1 MAKGDKWIDGVARD
15 NVFHRRLSDV
25 RNASLTE
32 DHLKA
37 LEELNLPREQT
48 IFSDEE
54 PVKERHKK
62 TILSQDDVLRIAFY
76 DDVTHAYNFRYLV
89 RRLERELKRSK
100 RYNRPLSVFI
110 CDLHGFKK
118 IKDSFG
124 VTAVEDAQAQA
135 AEHLIKATRIDV
147 DMVAR
152 FGDER
157 FLVMLPETPGSG
169 AAILAERVRK
179 MFEAVELE
187 YRWHKLKVEASI
199 GIAYFPGIASD
210 AAEIIAKADLA
221 CDLVIEK
228 GGNGT
233 AFCPA

>member
-1 MAKGDKWIDGVARD
+1 MAKGDKWIDGIARD

-25 RNASLTE
+25 RNNSLTE
-32 DHLKA
+32 DHMKA
-37 LEELNLPREQT
+37 LEELNLPREKT
-48 IFSDEE
+48 IFSNE
-54 PVKERHKK
+54 PDKNKHKK
-62 TILSQDDVLRIAFY
+62 TLLSQEDVLRIAFY
-76 DDVTHAYNFRYLV
+76 DDVTAAYNFRFLV

-118 IKDSFG
+118 IRDSFG
-124 VTAVEDAQAQA
+124 ITAVEEAQAQA
-135 AEHLIKATRIDV
+135 AKHLIDATRIDV

-157 FLVMLPETPGSG
+157 FIVMLPETPGSG

-187 YRWHKLKVEASI
+187 YRWHKLKVEAAI
-199 GIAYFPGIASD
+199 GIAYFPGIAND